1 MIETILVLG
10 FIVACVIWCVHRIWR
25 WHLRSVA
32 RHHHNQLEILESRYC
47 RGEIDRDEYL
57 QKRGDILGFPLI
69 S

>member
-1 MIETILVLG
+1 MIESILVLG
-10 FIVACVIWCVHRIWR
+10 LVIACVVWGVKRIWR

-32 RHHHNQLEILESRYC
+32 RQHHRQLEILSDRYC